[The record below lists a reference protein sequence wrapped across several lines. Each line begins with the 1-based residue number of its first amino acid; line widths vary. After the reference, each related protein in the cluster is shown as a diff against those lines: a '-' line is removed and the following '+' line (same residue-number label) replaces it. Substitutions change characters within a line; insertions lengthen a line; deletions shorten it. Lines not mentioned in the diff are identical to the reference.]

1 MDERTTSDRG
11 RSDERDPKGVE
22 NKKIRALGSSTGVS
36 FRCLKSELRPTGNG
50 KLLIR
55 IR

>member
-1 MDERTTSDRG
+1 MKEQLVIEKGVMR
-11 RSDERDPKGVE
+11 EIQKGVE
-22 NKKIRALGSSTGVS
+22 NKKINALGSSIGVS

-50 KLLIR
+50 KLLIS